1 MKCYNFLIC
10 LFVNICFAQNIDSIQ
25 SQIDSIQYDSE
36 IDFLKSRIE
45 TLEKKFGLTDSV
57 RKVEKKEFGL
67 LQQTR
72 INMFVLMRLGELDWD
87 QKVFN
92 TDTNQ
97 RENVHP
103 RFWSRPLFYVFLN
116 SQLSENFDFRFSMQN
131 YPFSIFGG
139 DSDFRLGLILAE
151 IWLRYKINDN
161 YSLKFGR
168 QDVSNIW
175 DNQIGTQFDFW
186 QHDGLSFKTNH
197 ELGKLDLTTQAA
209 FFLERYVNN
218 APFKEQGKLYG
229 MSAKLENKESRT
241 PWHVS
246 AGLMRAESLPN
257 TYYSS
262 IGQFFYDGDLAQ
274 EYTIFLSQLSVR
286 FKSLANL
293 AFTFDFFHNLNN
305 YRTNP
310 QSSLIRDANGR
321 ANLEFDRESGAYV
334 TNPTFDA
341 STAPNFNNQKSGFY
355 GSVSSDVPFISKDL
369 RVSAAYLYMQKYAA
383 LDFFAQYDLARWA
396 STNVKGPE
404 FMIKYKLNDRISFR
418 NRTFFIKEIKGYNGV
433 DPDFVRSGNRTRFDI
448 IINF

>member
-1 MKCYNFLIC
+1 MKYYQLLIC
-10 LFVNICFAQNIDSIQ
+10 LFVNICYAQNIDSIQ

-36 IDFLKSRIE
+36 IDFLKSRLE
-45 TLEKKFGLTDSV
+45 NLEKKFGVTDSV
-57 RKVEKKEFGL
+57 QKKEFDL

-72 INMFVLMRLGELDWD
+72 INMFVLMRLGELDWG
-87 QKVFN
+87 QKIFN
-92 TDTNQ
+92 QETKQ
-97 RENVHP
+97 GERVHP

-116 SQLSENFDFRFSMQN
+116 SQLSEDFDFRFSFQN

-139 DSDFRLGLILAE
+139 DTDFRLALVLSE
-151 IWLRYKINDN
+151 IWLRYKINDH

-186 QHDGLSFKTNH
+186 QHDGLSFKTTH
-197 ELGKLDLTTQAA
+197 DIGKLDLTTQSA
-209 FFLERYVNN
+209 FFIERYVNN

-229 MSAKLENKESRT
+229 MSVKLENKVSRT
-241 PWHVS
+241 PWHIS
-246 AGLMRAESLPN
+246 AGLIRAESLPN

-262 IGQFFYDGDLAQ
+262 IGQFFYDGDLAKD
-274 EYTIFLSQLSVR
+274 YTIFLSQFSVR
-286 FKSLANL
+286 FKNFANL

-305 YRTNP
+305 YKNNP
-310 QSSLIRDANGR
+310 QSTLIRDING
-321 ANLEFDRESGAYV
+321 E
-334 TNPTFDA
+334 TNIIRDADGNYSENQSFDA
-341 STAPNFNNQKSGFY
+341 STAPNFRNQKSGFY
-355 GSVSSDVPFISKDL
+355 GSVSSDLPFISKDL
-369 RVSAAYLYMQKYAA
+369 RVSAGYLYMQKYAA

-418 NRTFFIKEIKGYNGV
+418 NRTFFIKEIKGLNGSN
-433 DPDFVRSGNRTRFDI
+433 PDFVREGNRTRFDI

>member
-1 MKCYNFLIC
+1 MKYYQLLIC
-10 LFVNICFAQNIDSIQ
+10 LFVNICYAQNIDSIQ

-36 IDFLKSRIE
+36 IDFLKSRLE
-45 TLEKKFGLTDSV
+45 NLEKKFGVTDSV
-57 RKVEKKEFGL
+57 QKKEFGL

-72 INMFVLMRLGELDWD
+72 INMFVLMRMGELDWD

-92 TDTNQ
+92 QQTQ
-97 RENVHP
+97 KGERVHP
-103 RFWSRPLFYVFLN
+103 RFWSRPMFYVFLN
-116 SQLSENFDFRFSMQN
+116 SQLSEDFDFRFSFQN

-139 DSDFRLGLILAE
+139 DTDFRLALVLAE
-151 IWLRYKINDN
+151 IWLRYKIDDH

-197 ELGKLDLTTQAA
+197 DIGKLDLTTQSA

-229 MSAKLENKESRT
+229 MSAKLENKTSRT
-241 PWHVS
+241 PWHIS
-246 AGLMRAESLPN
+246 TGLMRAESLPN

-262 IGQFFYDGDLAQ
+262 IGQFFYDGDLAK

-286 FKSLANL
+286 FKNFANL
-293 AFTFDFFHNLNN
+293 AFTFDFFHNFNN
-305 YRTNP
+305 YKNNP
-310 QSSLIRDANGR
+310 QSSLIRDVKG
-321 ANLEFDRESGAYV
+321 E
-334 TNPTFDA
+334 TNIIRDADGNYSENKSFDA
-341 STAPNFNNQKSGFY
+341 STAPNFRNQKSGFY
-355 GSVSSDVPFISKDL
+355 GSVSSDLPFISKDL
-369 RVSAAYLYMQKYAA
+369 RVSAGYLYMQKYAA

-418 NRTFFIKEIKGYNGV
+418 NRTFFIKEIKGLNGV
-433 DPDFVRSGNRTRFDI
+433 DPGFVREGNRTRFDI